1 MDAALH
7 LGRSRSGR
15 SDCSAQACDERSA
28 LAPDGWQF
36 IAQPAQDEPG
46 IGRLKRRIGC
56 CHSVGPQVDQGFDD
70 AERKIARVPRSCSRA
85 GRGQDGTQFPVQ
97 VAQFL
102 PVRQEPCEP
111 AAAGFG
117 QVVQDSEVP
126 SGAAQLRA
134 VIKGDGVKPASR
146 SRLTVGHCSYRAGK
160 RQPGQHGAL
169 KQVLEDVVLGL
180 EVVVKRGLPDPH
192 GVGNGPGGSVR
203 EAVRREK
210 LGRRI
215 QDFVPGSCS
224 WPGGLLAAGASRSG

>member
-1 MDAALH
+1 MIAGIGIDVVDIL
-7 LGRSRSGR
+7 RF
-15 SDCSAQACDERSA
+15 ERS
-28 LAPDGWQF
+28 
-36 IAQPAQDEPG
+36 
-46 IGRLKRRIGC
+46 
-56 CHSVGPQVDQGFDD
+56 
-70 AERKIARVPRSCSRA
+70 IARTPRLIDRLFAESERD
-85 GRGQDGTQFPVQ
+85 R
-97 VAQFL
+97 
-102 PVRQEPCEP
+102 P
-111 AAAGFG
+111 ARSLAARFAAKEALIKALGG
-117 QVVQDSEVP
+117 HAVIRWHDMQVVQDSEVP

-169 KQVLEDVVLGL
+169 KESLEDVVLGL